1 MRNLVL
7 LCLAAAL
14 PSSCL
19 LAADEKP
26 KKEESATAAVA
37 APLPLEATKASVRR
51 KLIEQIVLLENRI
64 IQAEKVANNQQ
75 NYYNNSD
82 GFRAEMTTHRQVAK
96 DILIASQAQLIQAL
110 AELAKI
116 CD

>member
-1 MRNLVL
+1 MRTLALV
-7 LCLAAAL
+7 CITTAL
-14 PSSCL
+14 PVSSL

-26 KKEESATAAVA
+26 KKEESTNPAAA

-51 KLIEQIVLLENRI
+51 KLIEQIANLERRI
-64 IQAEKVANNQQ
+64 RKAEIELNEYPRTYGDP
-75 NYYNNSD
+75 NYDTPMRKDREN
-82 GFRAEMTTHRQVAK
+82 HK